1 MTTYRYNNRQ
11 VGPIGDGF
19 FQKYPGE
26 HHFPGYSYLGP
37 GSRLDIRLDENL
49 RPKQGEEVKNS
60 LDAIALN
67 HDINY
72 KLIQDEYKKDHN
84 KQKALSKVHQA
95 DKEFIQEAKN
105 SSVQPLGKISA
116 GLIAGKMAAEKANI
130 IDSKTFSGL
139 GVSFKTK
146 DGKIVQFNK
155 KEKKHDPTEK
165 LKKLAFGAGIK
176 KRKHCGGFL
185 PLVPLA
191 GAVVSGIAGSLAGKI
206 FDIIKKKISG
216 GGYKIDDRIFNNENA
231 KRMFIKKLLI

>member
-1 MTTYRYNNRQ
+1 MTTYGYNFRQ
-11 VGPIGDGF
+11 AGPVGDGF

-26 HHFPGYSYLGP
+26 HHFPGFQYLGP
-37 GSRLDIRLDENL
+37 HSRLDIRLDENL
-49 RPKQGEEVKNS
+49 RPKQGEEPINQ
-60 LDAIALN
+60 LDNIALK
-67 HDINY
+67 HDVNY

-146 DGKIVQFNK
+146 EGKLYNS
-155 KEKKHDPTEK
+155 
-165 LKKLAFGAGIK
+165 IK
-176 KRKHCGGFL
+176 KRKNMIQL
-185 PLVPLA
+185 
-191 GAVVSGIAGSLAGKI
+191 K
-206 FDIIKKKISG
+206 
-216 GGYKIDDRIFNNENA
+216 N
-231 KRMFIKKLLI
+231 